1 MNMRFPKNHEDKIK
15 DAFINAHHG
24 KNPVFVSQDLPQ
36 QVMKRIRKMK
46 MDAPVSSYTILF
58 EQLVW
63 RMAPVALCAILI
75 LSVFILNTNLTP
87 EYELAQLVGSD
98 PISYDFMQFYGK

>member
-1 MNMRFPKNHEDKIK
+1 MRFSRNDEEKLK
-15 DAFINAHHG
+15 DAFMNAHQR
-24 KNPVFVSQDLPQ
+24 KQPAFVAQDLPQ
-36 QVMKRIRKMK
+36 QFMKRIREIH
-46 MDAPVSSYTILF
+46 MDVPVTSYTVLF

-63 RMAPVALCAILI
+63 RMTPAALCAILI
-75 LSVFILNTNLTP
+75 LSVFIMNTNLTP